1 MSDLEPLVVPPPP
14 EPEPPLTG
22 AAIAPGWALVYAAG
36 VLLLN
41 GVMQFASRS
50 EAVIAP
56 LRALLSTVAGGASA
70 RLLAVAA
77 LSAAITVAS
86 YALMLI
92 PAIAV
97 AVVAHRRGGRF
108 SEAVGLRAFPV
119 GRTVGWALAVV
130 VGGFLT
136 TAVYASAATS
146 FGISVQGNTGDLV
159 SGFGAGPLELIMV
172 FALVGVVA
180 PFVEEITFRG
190 IVFPSLREAWGT
202 TPALLV
208 SGALFGV
215 VHLQPT
221 IALPLA
227 LIGIALAVVFLRTR
241 SLWSAIIAHC
251 AYNSV
256 ALALAFAVASQPR

>member
-1 MSDLEPLVVPPPP
+1 MSNLESVVVPPPP
-14 EPEPPLTG
+14 ETEPLLTG
-22 AAIAPGWALVYAAG
+22 AVISPSWALVYAAG

-41 GVMQFASRS
+41 VLLHFASGS

-56 LRALLSTVAGGASA
+56 LHALLPSVAGGTSA

-77 LSAAITVAS
+77 LSAGITVAS

-97 AVVAHRRGGRF
+97 AVVAQRPGVRF
-108 SEAVGLRAFPV
+108 SEAVGLRRFPA
-119 GRTVGWALAVV
+119 GRTIWLALTVV
-130 VGGFLT
+130 VGGFVA
-136 TAVYASAATS
+136 TAVYASIATS
-146 FGISVQGNTGDLV
+146 LGISVQGNTADLV
-159 SGFGAGPLELIMV
+159 AGFGAGPLELIMV
-172 FALVGVVA
+172 FVLVGVVA
-180 PFVEEITFRG
+180 PFVEEVTFRG

-208 SGALFGV
+208 SGAVFGV

-221 IALPLA
+221 IAIPLA
-227 LIGIALAVVFLRTR
+227 LIGIALAIVFMRTR

-256 ALALAFAVASQPR
+256 ALALAFAAASQAR